1 MAKATPEA
9 PTYKSV
15 TAKDTAQQD
24 ILLRTANGEDQTT
37 ICKAPGMPHRQTVHR
52 WLLDDPHFCDL
63 YARAK
68 LEQADVYAEQVLD
81 IARQTHADPDIT
93 HERVQAART
102 AIDALKWTA
111 GRLRPS
117 KWGDRVTVG
126 GDSEAPVMID
136 VSASPRMALE
146 QYLSARVGRASDVID
161 AEIVY
166 PTSRTT
172 QISETKTQPTDIVD
186 ETPSALASF
195 VSRRGG

>member
-1 MAKATPEA
+1 MGSRALTKPVSE
-9 PTYKSV
+9 YQEEIIKL
-15 TAKDTAQQD
+15 TAQ
-24 ILLRTANGEDQTT
+24 GESLVD
-37 ICKAPGMPHRQTVHR
+37 ICKPQPDKDMVHR
-52 WLLDDPHFCDL
+52 DTVYKWIAEDANFADM

-68 LEQADVYAEQVLD
+68 LVQADFYAEQVLE
-81 IARQTHADPDIT
+81 IARDTHKDKAIT
-93 HERVQAART
+93 HEQVQAART

-146 QYLSARVGRASDVID
+146 SYLSARGGRASDVID